1 MRFSSIFITA
11 VLAAIAGS
19 AIAVPGLLHAR
30 DLAEVTDLDGYR
42 RESGAAVLEREE
54 DGEHVDKTLTHQP
67 ALTLHHY
74 AHSVVADKYDD
85 AIQAN
90 SHAAEDADVASQWA
104 TSRSDRERFQEA
116 SAHHADVVNLLRSKR
131 DEHREAARS
140 SVPTSLYSHVEEDWT
155 DANKS
160 EGKAK
165 KTSEEARNYYLARAT
180 SRAHHHQRY
189 LEGILGF
196 LRAYVLL

>member
-54 DGEHVDKTLTHQP
+54 DGEHVDNTLTHQP
-67 ALTLHHY
+67 AITLHHY

-140 SVPTSLYSHVEEDWT
+140 SAPPSLYTHVEGARTAADKP
-155 DANKS
+155 DAKPK
-160 EGKAK
+160 KASRHAR
-165 KTSEEARNYYLARAT
+165 TSY
-180 SRAHHHQRY
+180 
-189 LEGILGF
+189 
-196 LRAYVLL
+196 